1 MHTFVTTAVK
11 LGGAAAQHMMYSL
24 IASVRH
30 AHRQAH
36 VNKTCSLNNNQLDLK
51 FELVGLKAFT
61 NGACRF
67 CTHCSSYMVGD

>member
-11 LGGAAAQHMMYSL
+11 LRGAAAQHMMYSL

-36 VNKTCSLNNNQLDLK
+36 VNKTRSLNNNQLDLN
-51 FELVGLKAFT
+51 LW
-61 NGACRF
+61 
-67 CTHCSSYMVGD
+67 SM